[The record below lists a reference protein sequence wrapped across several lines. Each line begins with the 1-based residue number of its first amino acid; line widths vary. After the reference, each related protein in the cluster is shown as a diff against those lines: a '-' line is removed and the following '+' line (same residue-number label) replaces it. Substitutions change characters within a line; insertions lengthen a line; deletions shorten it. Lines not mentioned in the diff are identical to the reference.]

1 MRSSRLRSLR
11 EDLRH
16 LTKCCRTGN
25 EAECI
30 SGLEIPVLE
39 IDILCKC
46 SGMYMCTNIKL
57 SSNVHNLP
65 AFCSA
70 VKKQSIAVINSD
82 LD

>member
-1 MRSSRLRSLR
+1 M
-11 EDLRH
+11 
-16 LTKCCRTGN
+16 
-25 EAECI
+25 
-30 SGLEIPVLE
+30 LE

-57 SSNVHNLP
+57 SLNVHNLR

-70 VKKQSIAVINSD
+70 VKKQSIAVISRD